1 MKYFLLIFSIT
12 FTSLCIKSE
21 DLDVFGIGLYD
32 VKLDGSQTNEAI
44 DFRYEK
50 RFDKTLFDIGPEEE
64 NFFFL
69 KPFVGFEITSDS
81 ASYFLT
87 GIYLEDNLG
96 QLLQGKQNNL
106 IFTPSIGAG
115 YYDNGSGKNLGNN
128 IEFRTSLELSYILKN
143 NNRIGISLSHISNA
157 NIGKKNPGVEI
168 LSLSYQIPY

>member
-1 MKYFLLIFSIT
+1 MKYFLLIFTIV
-12 FTSLCIKSE
+12 FTSLSVKSE
-21 DLDVFGIGLYD
+21 GLDVLGIGLYD

-44 DFRYEK
+44 DFRYER
-50 RFDKTLFDIGPEEE
+50 RFNKTFFDIGPEED

-143 NNRIGISLSHISNA
+143 KNRIGISLSHISNA

-168 LSLSYQIPY
+168 LSFSYQIPY

>member
-1 MKYFLLIFSIT
+1 MKYFLLIFIIV
-12 FTSLCIKSE
+12 FTSLNIKSE
-21 DLDVFGIGLYD
+21 GLDVLGIGLYD

-44 DFRYEK
+44 DFRYER
-50 RFDKTLFDIGPEEE
+50 RFDKTFFDIGPEED

-143 NNRIGISLSHISNA
+143 KNRIGISLSHISNA